1 MQKKVLCIQVQKMAN
16 PLLQAIEELKIEED
30 LKKKPV
36 LSIPKEK
43 RLSYHSG
50 WGKGKKTSDKVERQ
64 EKLG

>member
-1 MQKKVLCIQVQKMAN
+1 MAN